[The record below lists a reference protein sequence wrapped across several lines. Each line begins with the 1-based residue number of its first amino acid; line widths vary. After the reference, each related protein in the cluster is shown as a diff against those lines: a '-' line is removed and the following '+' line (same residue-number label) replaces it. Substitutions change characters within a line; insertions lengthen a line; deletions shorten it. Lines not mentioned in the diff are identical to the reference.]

1 MLSKILKPLHVDNQD
16 LIRIGPKL
24 DGGYVIHSD
33 TIEKIQKII
42 TCGLNDDWEFE
53 KDFIRHNK
61 KVLIHAYDHTVDNN
75 FWIKRFKKDFK
86 HFFLLKKLRLRK
98 IIKIF
103 SYFDYKNFFKKPNIH
118 FIKKIT
124 KKSKNLNEICINEIL
139 YNENDVLL
147 KVDIEGDEYEILE
160 DIRIN
165 EKKIVSLI
173 IEFHD
178 VNKYINEIKNFILEN
193 QILRLI
199 HIHANNFAG
208 IDSRGNPNVLELTF
222 VNKEKIKILDKKT
235 KKKYPIDGLD
245 FKNYHRKPDIEL
257 NFNE

>member
-1 MLSKILKPLHVDNQD
+1 MLSEILKPLHVDNQD
-16 LIRIGPKL
+16 LIRIGPNF
-24 DGGYVIHSD
+24 DGGYVIHSN
-33 TIEKIQKII
+33 TLEKINIII

-53 KDFIRHNK
+53 KNFIRHNK
-61 KVLIHAYDHTVDNN
+61 NVSVHAYDHTVDSD
-75 FWIKRFKKDFK
+75 FWIKRFKKDLK
-86 HFFLLKKLRLRK
+86 HFFLLKKLRLKK

-103 SYFDYKNFFKKPNIH
+103 LYFDYKNFFKKKNIH
-118 FIKKIT
+118 FLKKIT
-124 KKSKNLNEICINEIL
+124 KNSKNLSEISINEIL

-147 KVDIEGDEYEILE
+147 KVDIEGNEYEILE
-160 DIRIN
+160 EIKVN

-178 VNKYINEIKNFILEN
+178 INRNIKKIENFILEN
-193 QILRLI
+193 QLLKLI

-208 IDSRGNPNVLELTF
+208 INNNGNPNVLELTF
-222 VNKEKIKILDKKT
+222 VNIEKIKILDKQT
-235 KKKYPIDGLD
+235 KKKYPIDSLD